1 MKGIMVLAHGS
12 RVKETT
18 DTIEKIV
25 KLAKDNINDKH
36 MPIEIAYMEL
46 SQPDIKTVFKK
57 LIDMGVDEI
66 KVVPY
71 FLFRGMHIKKDIP
84 NELEAALEGYD
95 NVKLTMGDTLGA
107 DPRLAEILA
116 DRIND

>member
-25 KLAKDNINDKH
+25 KLAKDNIEDKD

-46 SQPDIKTVFKK
+46 CQPDIPTVVKK
-57 LIDMGVDEI
+57 LVDMGVDEI
-66 KVVPY
+66 KLV
-71 FLFRGMHIKKDIP
+71 
-84 NELEAALEGYD
+84 
-95 NVKLTMGDTLGA
+95 T
-107 DPRLAEILA
+107 
-116 DRIND
+116 

>member
-84 NELEAALEGYD
+84 NNLKPHLRD
-95 NVKLTMGDTLGA
+95 MIMLSL
-107 DPRLAEILA
+107 LWEILSA
-116 DRIND
+116 QILDLLRF

>member
-25 KLAKDNINDKH
+25 KLAKDNIDDKD

-46 SQPDIKTVFKK
+46 CQPDIPTV
-57 LIDMGVDEI
+57 V
-66 KVVPY
+66 
-71 FLFRGMHIKKDIP
+71 
-84 NELEAALEGYD
+84 
-95 NVKLTMGDTLGA
+95 
-107 DPRLAEILA
+107 
-116 DRIND
+116 